1 MSSSGTS
8 RSLGVAIAACVLA
21 GATLL
26 AAPLS
31 TIQAIQVVPLAR
43 VGRVMVS
50 FQLADGFPDE
60 VKAAIRSGLM
70 TTFAY
75 DVAIKRGAALWFDRT
90 VASAT
95 VSASVKYD
103 TLTRTFSVTRA
114 LDGRMSGAE
123 NTENEAIVRDM
134 LTKFERL
141 PLFPSAGLEAN
152 AEYYLRVRA
161 RTSPRTS
168 WALWPLWGREVA
180 GIAKF
185 TFIP

>member
-1 MSSSGTS
+1 MSSSGPN
-8 RSLGVAIAACVLA
+8 RSFVLAIAAVVLA
-21 GATLL
+21 GVTLL
-26 AAPLS
+26 AAPMS
-31 TIQAIQVVPLAR
+31 SIQAIQVVPLAR
-43 VGRVMVS
+43 EGRVMVS
-50 FQLADGFPDE
+50 FQLSEGFPDD
-60 VKAAIRSGLM
+60 VKAAIKSGLM

-75 DVAIKRGAALWFDRT
+75 DVEIKRSAAFWLDRT
-90 VASAT
+90 VASAS

-114 LDGRMSGAE
+114 LDGRMATAE
-123 NTENEAIVRDM
+123 NTENEATVRDM

-141 PLFPSAGLEAN
+141 PLFSSSGLEPN

-161 RTSPRTS
+161 HTTPRTS